1 MIAPFCY
8 VSLDT
13 VHTDAAVF
21 SDRHCNGTIYDV
33 SLQRRGYGRSL
44 LGAVERVTVDGVTT
58 WWVTHIE
65 RRAIAPYMASSQQD
79 AADWLTE
86 QRRNKGKRIAA

>member
-1 MIAPFCY
+1 MSQVLPFCY

-21 SDRHCNGTIYDV
+21 SDRHCNATIYDV
-33 SLQRRGYGRSL
+33 SLQRRGCGRSL
-44 LGAVERVTVDGVTT
+44 LGVVERVNGQ
-58 WWVTHIE
+58 WWVTHVE
-65 RRAIAPYMASSQQD
+65 RAAIAPYMASSQQD